1 MAFSKLAARRLV
13 APSGR
18 TMTCNVTLIDGSSTP
33 QPETPDNCGKSKW
46 AGMSKNP

>member
-1 MAFSKLAARRLV
+1 MAFSKLTARRLV

-33 QPETPDNCGKSKW
+33 QPETPDNCGKSKM
-46 AGMSKNP
+46 GRYEQNL